1 MGEVRWPSRKNTKLF
16 LTRSKKGD
24 IDDVE
29 FRRLLAEVHLYLDE
43 FGIQDN
49 QPPPEPNRPK
59 TTKYERLVMAWDDA
73 SHDDR
78 EKFLAKRLTGGP
90 T

>member
-1 MGEVRWPSRKNTKLF
+1 MAIAKEYQVIFDALKR
-16 LTRSKKGD
+16 GD

-49 QPPPEPNRPK
+49 QPPSEPNRPK
-59 TTKYERLVMAWDDA
+59 TTKYERLVMAWNDA

>member
-1 MGEVRWPSRKNTKLF
+1 MNIAKEYQVIFDALER
-16 LTRSKKGD
+16 GD

-29 FRRLLAEVHLYLDE
+29 FRRLLAEVHLHLDE
-43 FGIQDN
+43 TGIQDN

-59 TTKYERLVMAWDDA
+59 TTKYERLVMTWDDA

-78 EKFLAKRLTGGP
+78 EKFLASRLTGGP